1 MANLCSLSDAYIQK
15 KIHTGEWIPSLDTGQ
30 VYSNMKKDFLEPAK
44 NKDGYLSAG
53 PYQIS
58 HIIWVAANGPVPYGM
73 EIDHINGNKQ
83 DNRLCNLQLVSSSE
97 NKQLSR
103 AKVTFAQA
111 EEIRRRYAA
120 GGISQE
126 KLAKEYHISKTTVRE
141 IINNRTCTKPVST
154 AAVPQEIRQEILSAY
169 KNGRSIDAIRG
180 RLKMQQAVVR
190 QVLEEELNKEAEE
203 RKKQEKNV

>member
-30 VYSNMKKDFLEPAK
+30 VYSITKKDFLKFSK
-44 NKDGYLSAG
+44 NNSGYLKIG
-53 PYQIS
+53 PHLIS

-83 DNRLCNLQLVSSSE
+83 DNRLCNLQLVSNSV
-97 NKQLSR
+97 NQQLSR

-120 GGISQE
+120 GGISTRE
-126 KLAKEYHISKTTVRE
+126 LAKEYGIGKTTVSG
-141 IINNRTCTKPVST
+141 IINNRTCTKPIST

-169 KNGRSIDAIRG
+169 KNGRTIDTIRH
-180 RLKMQQAVVR
+180 RLKMQQAIVR

-203 RKKQEKNV
+203 QKKQEINV